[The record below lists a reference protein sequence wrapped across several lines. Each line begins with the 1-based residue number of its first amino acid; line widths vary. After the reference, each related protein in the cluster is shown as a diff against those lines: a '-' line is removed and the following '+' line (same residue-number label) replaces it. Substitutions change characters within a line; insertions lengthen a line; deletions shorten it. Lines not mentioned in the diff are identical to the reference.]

1 MSEPFNYALLLALA
15 NAAEIDEPAAGEAR
29 AVKPG
34 ADGAPASARSEAGSR
49 FAAPYVEEI
58 GGVRSLLF
66 NDSAVQ
72 SEMLVDHPELLTTDY
87 AQAMMGFLLFN
98 EDPASIEMIGLG
110 GGSLVKY
117 CHHKLPGARM
127 SVVEINPEV
136 IALRDRFLIPP
147 DDERLS
153 VIRGD
158 GADFVRE
165 HEGRPDVLLVDGFD
179 HRGQPPRLCS
189 ASFYDYCHERL
200 AAGGVMVV
208 NLYDSDEK
216 FGVIAA
222 RIRESFLDQVVIIPS
237 TGGANKVVFACKGGH
252 FPPSR
257 RCLLDRARR
266 LEPLHS
272 FSMSALAQ
280 RIVKRLEERKSRR
293 EEV

>member
-1 MSEPFNYALLLALA
+1 MSDRFNYALLLALA
-15 NAAEIDEPAAGEAR
+15 NAAEIDEPAAGEGR
-29 AVKPG
+29 AGKPA
-34 ADGAPASARSEAGSR
+34 ADGVPSSAGSAASSR
-49 FAAPYVEEI
+49 FAVPYVEEI

-72 SEMLVDHPELLTTDY
+72 SEMIVDHPELLTTDY

-98 EDPASIEMIGLG
+98 EAPALIEMIGLG

-117 CHHKLPGARM
+117 CHRKLPGARM
-127 SVVEINPEV
+127 TVVEINPEV

-147 DDERLS
+147 DDARLS
-153 VIRGD
+153 VICGD

-179 HRGQPPRLCS
+179 HQGQPPRLCS
-189 ASFYDYCHERL
+189 SSFYDYCHERL

-257 RCLLDRARR
+257 RFLFDRARR
-266 LEPLHS
+266 LEPLHALPLA
-272 FSMSALAQ
+272 ALAQ
-280 RIVKRLEERKSRR
+280 RIVQRLEQRKSHR
-293 EEV
+293 EDV